1 MKQNVTTLFV
11 FSFICRHHHCRY
23 LSKVWS
29 GNLWNRK
36 SLTKECIRRS
46 KWYIK
51 QALKFHKNLWLV
63 VQYVKG
69 KFFVSVITIN
79 GDCFYF
85 TLIKFQIW
93 QIWGRLKTQYKTLK
107 ISHLLT
113 LEQTTTLGA
122 TVPTLCDK
130 CVGSSMSPT
139 NQYWEDAAHRA
150 YSLSF
155 LSEKTRMS

>member
-1 MKQNVTTLFV
+1 MIYKTGIKISQKFM
-11 FSFICRHHHCRY
+11 I
-23 LSKVWS
+23 S
-29 GNLWNRK
+29 G
-36 SLTKECIRRS
+36 
-46 KWYIK
+46 
-51 QALKFHKNLWLV
+51 LV
-63 VQYVKG
+63 CKRQI
-69 KFFVSVITIN
+69 FVSVITIN

-85 TLIKFQIW
+85 TLIKFRIW

-139 NQYWEDAAHRA
+139 NQYWEDAGHRA
-150 YSLSF
+150 NSLSF